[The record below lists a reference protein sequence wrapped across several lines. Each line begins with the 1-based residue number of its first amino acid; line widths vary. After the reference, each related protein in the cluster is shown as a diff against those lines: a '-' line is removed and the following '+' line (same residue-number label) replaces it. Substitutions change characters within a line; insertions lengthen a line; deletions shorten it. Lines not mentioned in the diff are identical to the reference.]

1 MAEEV
6 DIGNVGGES
15 GVASEVTLR
24 RLLVAMDKLAKANG
38 VSSPKQQVLQN
49 YEKSLKNA
57 TSGIQDNTEE
67 REKNTAALKK
77 STGAL
82 TSLAGNAFNG
92 LVAGIAGIAGS
103 ATGLTKQLVMGGTR
117 LSDFADHLP
126 VVGEHL
132 GSFTRFL
139 EAAVDRL
146 RSFSDVGISFNN
158 DIKEMGKSLVTSGI
172 NSDILTNALIGNS
185 DVMKMLGSTASEGA
199 KRFIQLNQTMGQQGL
214 RGQLI
219 GMGLT
224 VEGVVEGLAS
234 YTRNQARLGNLE
246 SLSNDQLI
254 QGSVSYIKELD
265 KLTKIT
271 GMNRKD
277 AENALA
283 ATQADAMVRSIRAEI
298 LARDGNVA
306 QFDANTA
313 RLGQIADQGGGA
325 AVTALK
331 GLADGIANNPMEAAL
346 VSMTDG
352 LALETMKAY
361 RAGNLTQEE
370 FNDRLKQMGP
380 MMANFM
386 SSPEAIG
393 GLRQLG
399 HPIADLQDS
408 AAAFLSI
415 TDASAISAEN
425 EQNQRD
431 DMTNGLAQF
440 SDMINQ
446 LRAKVLGPMIEKLA
460 PAITN
465 LLDGMFTDE
474 KIKGFITNFNQFVD
488 EFAANPSGKIS
499 EIYENIKDYF
509 LGQLVDVD
517 PRDQETDMQ
526 RQGGLFEKITTG
538 FADLF
543 KLASDKF
550 LSLVGFETA
559 EGSKSIYAQFLEKIG
574 LEDSETA
581 GKSLMSQVMDKLFP
595 PGEQGESL
603 GVRIGNAFVDS
614 IKSFMASS
622 GGTQLVDTV
631 GYHFEG
637 VMLRLQEAIDEK
649 LGVLDN
655 DRLRKERKAYEV
667 RGLESGRLDPSSAT
681 LVNED
686 LQRNIQRLEYM
697 QAQAVG
703 EQFTAS
709 NGLLGMGAREAETD
723 EEYAARIEAWRNLP
737 MPRDLL
743 KNIRDHENILNGI
756 RTPEPAQFNNGTNGF
771 RDFGTGTLAE
781 LHNREAVVPENSN
794 AGKFLA
800 NADKMQ
806 AQLNSLTTNNNGAT
820 INQEGVI
827 NAINQLNTT
836 MSNTASILMSI
847 EKNSKKQISAL
858 GSVGSVY

>member
-6 DIGNVGGES
+6 DIGNVGGEA

-38 VSSPKQQVLQN
+38 INSPKQQVLQN
-49 YEKSLKNA
+49 YEKSLKTA
-57 TSGIQDNTEE
+57 SGSIADNTEE
-67 REKNTAALKK
+67 RDKNTAALKK
-77 STGAL
+77 STSTLSG
-82 TSLAGNAFNG
+82 LAGNAFNG

-103 ATGLTKQLVMGGTR
+103 ATGLSKQLVMGGTR

-158 DIKEMGKSLVTSGI
+158 DIKEMGRSLVTSGI
-172 NSDILTNALIGNS
+172 NADILTNALIGNS

-199 KRFIQLNQTMGQQGL
+199 KRFIQLNQSMGEQGL

-246 SLSNDQLI
+246 RLSNDQLL

-277 AENALA
+277 AEQALA
-283 ATQADAMVRSIRAEI
+283 ATQADAMVRSIRSEI
-298 LARDGNVA
+298 LARNGNVA
-306 QFDANTA
+306 EFDANTA
-313 RLGQIADQGGGA
+313 RLSQIAEQGGGA

-331 GLADGIANNPMEAAL
+331 GLADGIANNPLEASL

-380 MMANFM
+380 MMADFM
-386 SSPEAIG
+386 NSPEAIG

-415 TDASAISAEN
+415 TDASGKAAED
-425 EQNQRD
+425 EQAQRD
-431 DMTNGLAQF
+431 DLTNGLAQF
-440 SDMINQ
+440 SNMIEQ
-446 LRAKVLGPMIEKLA
+446 MRAKILTPMIEKLA

-474 KIKGFITNFNQFVD
+474 KIQGFITNFNQFVD

-509 LGQLVDVD
+509 LGELVDVD

-526 RQGGLFEKITTG
+526 RQGGLFEKIASG
-538 FADLF
+538 FADMYKF
-543 KLASDKF
+543 VSNKF
-550 LSLVGFETA
+550 LELVGFETG
-559 EGSKSIYAQFLEKIG
+559 EGSESIYAQFLKKIG

-595 PGEQGESL
+595 PGEEGESL

-614 IKSFMASS
+614 IKDFMSSS

-637 VMLRLQEAIDEK
+637 VMLRLQEGIDNK

-655 DRLRKERKAYEV
+655 DRLRQERKDYEI
-667 RGLESGRLDPSSAT
+667 RGVASGRLDPANAT

-686 LQRNIQRLEYM
+686 LQRNINALEYM

-703 EQFTAS
+703 DQLEAS
-709 NGLLGMGAREAETD
+709 NGLFGVGAREAETD
-723 EEYAARIEAWRNLP
+723 EAYAARIEAWKNLP
-737 MPRDLL
+737 GPQGLL
-743 KNIRDHENILNGI
+743 DQISKHRAMLNPAGQ
-756 RTPEPAQFNNGTNGF
+756 PAQYRNGTNGF

-781 LHNREAVVPENSN
+781 LHNREAVVPEDSN

>member
-6 DIGNVGGES
+6 DIGNVGGEA

-38 VSSPKQQVLQN
+38 INSPKQQVLQN
-49 YEKSLKNA
+49 YEKSLKTA
-57 TSGIQDNTEE
+57 SGSIADNTEE
-67 REKNTAALKK
+67 RDKNTAALKK
-77 STGAL
+77 STSTLSG
-82 TSLAGNAFNG
+82 LAGNAFNG

-103 ATGLTKQLVMGGTR
+103 ATGLSKQLVMGGTR

-126 VVGEHL
+126 VAGEYL
-132 GSFTRFL
+132 GSFARFL
-139 EAAVDRL
+139 ERAVDNL

-158 DIKEMGKSLVTSGI
+158 DIKEMGRSLVTSGI
-172 NSDILTNALIGNS
+172 NADILTNALIGNS

-199 KRFIQLNQTMGQQGL
+199 KRFIQLNQSMGEQGL

-246 SLSNDQLI
+246 RLSNDQLL

-277 AENALA
+277 AEQALA
-283 ATQADAMVRSIRAEI
+283 ATQADAMVRSIRSEI
-298 LARDGNVA
+298 LARNGNVA
-306 QFDANTA
+306 EFDANTA
-313 RLGQIADQGGGA
+313 RLSQIAEQGGGA

-331 GLADGIANNPMEAAL
+331 GLADGIANNPLEASL

-380 MMANFM
+380 MMADFM
-386 SSPEAIG
+386 NSPEAIG

-415 TDASAISAEN
+415 TDASGKAAED
-425 EQNQRD
+425 EQAQRD
-431 DMTNGLAQF
+431 DLTNGLAQF
-440 SDMINQ
+440 SNMIEQ
-446 LRAKVLGPMIEKLA
+446 MRAKILTPMIEKLA

-474 KIKGFITNFNQFVD
+474 KIQGFITNFNQFVD

-509 LGQLVDVD
+509 LGELVDVD

-526 RQGGLFEKITTG
+526 RQGGLFEKIASG
-538 FADLF
+538 FADMYKF
-543 KLASDKF
+543 VSNKF
-550 LSLVGFETA
+550 LELVGFETG
-559 EGSKSIYAQFLEKIG
+559 EGSESIYAQFLKKIG

-595 PGEQGESL
+595 PGEEGESL

-614 IKSFMASS
+614 IKDFMSS
-622 GGTQLVDTV
+622 TGGTQLVDTV

-637 VMLRLQEAIDEK
+637 VMLRLQEGIDNK

-655 DRLRKERKAYEV
+655 DRLRQERKDYEI
-667 RGLESGRLDPSSAT
+667 RGVASGRLDPANAT

-686 LQRNIQRLEYM
+686 LQRNINALEYM

-703 EQFTAS
+703 DQLEAS
-709 NGLLGMGAREAETD
+709 NGLFGVGAREAETD
-723 EEYAARIEAWRNLP
+723 EAYAARIEAWKNLP
-737 MPRDLL
+737 GPQGLL
-743 KNIRDHENILNGI
+743 DQISKHRAMLNPAGQ
-756 RTPEPAQFNNGTNGF
+756 PAQYRNGTNGF

-781 LHNREAVVPENSN
+781 LHNREAVVPEDSN